1 MRLTDFEAL
10 SFDCY
15 GTLIDW
21 ETGILATLRPWAER
35 HGLAVSDDAL
45 LAEFSRLEPEL
56 EAAHPATLYPDILAE
71 VFRALDHH
79 FARSVSD
86 AEARAFG
93 QSVKDWPAF
102 PDSAAALAY
111 LKRHYKLAI
120 LSNVDRASFA
130 HSNRR
135 LGVEFDLIVTAE
147 DVGSYKPTPRN
158 FEVLLERLAA
168 LGVVKERLLHTAESL
183 FHDHVPAKRFGLATA
198 WVYRRAG
205 KGSFGATR
213 APDESVRPDWQVTTL
228 AELADLHR
236 KEVEGGT
243 QMNADKKG

>member
-1 MRLTDFEAL
+1 MRLADFAAL

-21 ETGILATLRPWAER
+21 ETGILATLRPWAGR
-35 HGLAVSDDAL
+35 HGLAVADDAL
-45 LAEFSRLEPEL
+45 LAAFSRIEPQIQAKRP
-56 EAAHPATLYPDILAE
+56 AALYPEILAE
-71 VFRALDHH
+71 AFRALGGAFD
-79 FARSVSD
+79 RPVGD
-86 AEARAFG
+86 DEAVAFG

-102 PDSAAALAY
+102 PDSADALAY

-120 LSNVDRASFA
+120 LSNIDRASFA

-135 LGVEFDLIVTAE
+135 LGVDFDLVVTAQ

-168 LGVVKERLLHTAESL
+168 LGVPKERVLHTAESL

-198 WVYRRAG
+198 WVNRRAG

-213 APDESVRPDWQVTTL
+213 APDESVTPDWQVTSL
-228 AELADLHR
+228 GELADLHR
-236 KEVEGGT
+236 KETAG
-243 QMNADKKG
+243 

>member
-21 ETGILATLRPWAER
+21 ESGILATLRPWAGR
-35 HGLAVSDDAL
+35 HGLSAGDDAL
-45 LAEFSRLEPEL
+45 LAEFSGVEPEL
-56 EAAHPATLYPDILAE
+56 QTARPAALYPDVLAGALHAIGRH
-71 VFRALDHH
+71 FGRA
-79 FARSVSD
+79 VSD
-86 AEARAFG
+86 DEARAFG

-120 LSNVDRASFA
+120 LSNIDRASFA

-135 LGVEFDLIVTAE
+135 LGVEFDVVVTAE

-158 FEVLLERLAA
+158 FEMLLERLAA
-168 LGVVKERLLHTAESL
+168 LGVRKERLLHAAESL

-198 WVYRRAG
+198 WIYRRAA
-205 KGSFGATR
+205 KGNFGATR
-213 APDESVRPDWQVTTL
+213 APDQPVKPDWQVTTL
-228 AELADLHR
+228 AELAELHR
-236 KEVEGGT
+236 NETGG
-243 QMNADKKG
+243 

>member
-1 MRLTDFEAL
+1 MRLTDFAAL

-21 ETGILATLRPWAER
+21 ETGILATLRPWAGR
-35 HGLAVSDDAL
+35 RGLAASDDAL
-45 LAEFSRLEPEL
+45 LAEFSRIEPEL
-56 EAAHPATLYPDILAE
+56 QAARPATLYPDILADA
-71 VFRALDHH
+71 FLAMGRH
-79 FARSVSD
+79 FARDVSD

-130 HSNRR
+130 HSNRK

-168 LGVVKERLLHTAESL
+168 LGVARERLLHTAESL
-183 FHDHVPAKRFGLATA
+183 FHDHVPAKRVGLATA

-213 APDESVRPDWQVTTL
+213 APEESVKPDWQVTTL

-236 KEVEGGT
+236 KESGG
-243 QMNADKKG
+243 

>member
-1 MRLTDFEAL
+1 MRLTDFDAI

-21 ETGILATLRPWAER
+21 ESGILATLRPWAAR
-35 HGLAVSDDAL
+35 HGLGATDDAL
-45 LAEFSRLEPEL
+45 LAEFSRVEPEL
-56 EAAHPATLYPDILAE
+56 ETARPAALYPDILADA
-71 VFRALDHH
+71 FRAVGGH
-79 FARSVSD
+79 FGRAVSD
-86 AEARAFG
+86 DEARAFG
-93 QSVKDWPAF
+93 QSVKDWPAL
-102 PDSAAALAY
+102 PDSAGALAY

-120 LSNVDRASFA
+120 LSNIDRASFA

-158 FEVLLERLAA
+158 FEVLLERVAA
-168 LGVVKERLLHTAESL
+168 LGVRKERLLHAAESL

-198 WVYRRAG
+198 WIYRRAA
-205 KGSFGATR
+205 KGNFGATR
-213 APDESVRPDWQVTTL
+213 APDQPVKPDWQVTTL

-236 KEVEGGT
+236 KETGG
-243 QMNADKKG
+243 

>member
-1 MRLTDFEAL
+1 MRLTDFAAL

-21 ETGILATLRPWAER
+21 ESGILATLRPWADR
-35 HGLAVSDDAL
+35 HGLAVTDDAL
-45 LAEFSRLEPEL
+45 LAEFSRTEPKLQAEK
-56 EAAHPATLYPDILAE
+56 PASLYPDILAAA
-71 VFRALDHH
+71 FRALGST
-79 FARSVSD
+79 FARGVTD
-86 AEARAFG
+86 DEARAFG

-102 PDSAAALAY
+102 PDSAGALAY

-120 LSNVDRASFA
+120 LSNIDRASFA

-158 FEVLLERLAA
+158 FEVLLERLAV
-168 LGVVKERLLHTAESL
+168 LGVPKQRVLHTAESL

-198 WVYRRAG
+198 WVNRRAG

-213 APDESVRPDWQVTTL
+213 APDESVTPDWQVATL
-228 AELADLHR
+228 GELADLHR
-236 KEVEGGT
+236 REVRS
-243 QMNADKKG
+243 

>member
-1 MRLTDFEAL
+1 MRLTDFAAL

-21 ETGILATLRPWAER
+21 ETGILATLRPWADR
-35 HGLAVSDDAL
+35 HRLAVTDDRL
-45 LAEFSRLEPEL
+45 LAEFSRVEPALQAETP
-56 EAAHPATLYPDILAE
+56 AALYPDILA
-71 VFRALDHH
+71 RAFHALGAALGGKVGD
-79 FARSVSD
+79 D
-86 AEARAFG
+86 EAQAFG

-120 LSNVDRASFA
+120 LSNIDRASFA
-130 HSNRR
+130 HSNRK
-135 LGVEFDLIVTAE
+135 LGVEFDLVVTAQ

-158 FEVLLERLAA
+158 FEVLLERLSA
-168 LGVVKERLLHTAESL
+168 LGVPKERVLHTAESL

-198 WVYRRAG
+198 WVNRRAG

-213 APDESVRPDWQVTTL
+213 APDQSVKPDWQVATL
-228 AELADLHR
+228 AELAELHR
-236 KEVEGGT
+236 KDTGG
-243 QMNADKKG
+243 

>member
-1 MRLTDFEAL
+1 MRLTDFDAI

-21 ETGILATLRPWAER
+21 ESGILATLRPWAGR
-35 HGLAVSDDAL
+35 HGLSVGDDAL
-45 LAEFSRLEPEL
+45 LAEFSRVEPGL
-56 EAAHPATLYPDILAE
+56 QTARPAALYPDILADA
-71 VFRALDHH
+71 FRALGRH
-79 FARSVSD
+79 FGRSVGD
-86 AEARAFG
+86 DEARAFG

-102 PDSAAALAY
+102 PDSADALAY

-168 LGVVKERLLHTAESL
+168 LGVRKERLLHTAESL
-183 FHDHVPAKRFGLATA
+183 YHDHVPAKRFGLATA
-198 WVYRRAG
+198 WIYRRAG

-213 APDESVRPDWQVTTL
+213 APDQPVKPDWQVTTL
-228 AELADLHR
+228 AELAEFHR
-236 KEVEGGT
+236 AGG
-243 QMNADKKG
+243 